1 MRKFALTYL
10 ALEVGVVR
18 PISVR
23 KALQIKVT
31 PIKATPIKVT
41 PIKVTHIKV
50 MPIKATPIKVT
61 KAMTASLLSKLRLTS
76 VLN

>member
-1 MRKFALTYL
+1 MRKFAQ
-10 ALEVGVVR
+10 EVGVVR

-23 KALQIKVT
+23 KAIPIKVT
-31 PIKATPIKVT
+31 PIKAT

>member
-31 PIKATPIKVT
+31 PIKATPIKV
-41 PIKVTHIKV
+41 

>member
-1 MRKFALTYL
+1 MRKFAQ
-10 ALEVGVVR
+10 EVGVVR

-23 KALQIKVT
+23 KAIPIKVT
-31 PIKATPIKVT
+31 LIKAKPIKATPN
-41 PIKVTHIKV
+41 
-50 MPIKATPIKVT
+50 KATPIKVT